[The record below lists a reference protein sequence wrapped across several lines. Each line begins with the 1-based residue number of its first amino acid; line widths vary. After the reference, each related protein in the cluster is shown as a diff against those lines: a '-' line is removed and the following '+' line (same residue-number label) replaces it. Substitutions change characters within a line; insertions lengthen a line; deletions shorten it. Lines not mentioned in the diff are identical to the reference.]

1 MRTERIMAGHSRA
14 AASLLLVYL
23 LTGWTHCL
31 QILHAPAPKEK
42 AVGDSIRLDCQFTV
56 DTTDIGPLDIEW
68 SRTPPDPTSSPI
80 IIIDYSG
87 DRAYETR
94 VEDMKGRVHFS
105 SPDPKNGDASINIT
119 RLRSSDSGMYHCKV
133 KKSPGSRT
141 RPVRLQVS
149 MKPSPPTCYVDGS
162 QEVGKDAVLKCLS
175 EGTPPITYTWSKQ
188 GSAHL
193 LPSTAV
199 ADVSA
204 GTLKVLNASMDYSGD
219 YKCTAKNRV
228 GSSECVV
235 RFSVSSSSNNG
246 GKIAGA
252 IIGVLLAL
260 LLIAFVVWFIL
271 RRKKKTT
278 YEKEQPFEIREDVPP
293 PKSRVSTAR
302 SYTVGSQRSSL
313 GSMSPS
319 NMEPYKSHYDRLAT
333 EELERPAAQSPQL
346 TPSYKVAAPSLNRM
360 GAVPVMIPAQ
370 HRDGSIV

>member
-1 MRTERIMAGHSRA
+1 MAGPRRA
-14 AASLLLVYL
+14 APSLLLFYL

-31 QILHAPAPKEK
+31 QILPGPAPEEK
-42 AVGDSIRLDCQFTV
+42 AVGDSIRLDCRFTV
-56 DTTDIGPLDIEW
+56 DSTDIGPLDIEW

-87 DRAYETR
+87 DRPYETR

-133 KKSPGSRT
+133 KKSPGSKT
-141 RPVRLQVS
+141 KPVRLEVS
-149 MKPSPPTCYVDGS
+149 MKPSPPKCFVDGS
-162 QEVGKDAVLKCLS
+162 QEVGKDAVLKCSS
-175 EGTPPITYTWSKQ
+175 EGTPPITYIWTKQ
-188 GSAHL
+188 GSMHL

-199 ADVSA
+199 ADISA
-204 GTLKVLNASMDYSGD
+204 GTLKVLNATTDYSGD
-219 YKCTAKNRV
+219 YKCIARNRV

-260 LLIAFVVWFIL
+260 LLIAFVVWFCL
-271 RRKKKTT
+271 RKKKKTT

-302 SYTVGSQRSSL
+302 SYTVDSQRSSL

-319 NMEPYKSHYDRLAT
+319 NMAPYKSHYDRLAT
-333 EELERPAAQSPQL
+333 DELERPSAQSPSL